1 MFLAPYLSVVAAYLL
16 GAVPFGY
23 IVAKLRG
30 VDIFHAGSGNIGAT
44 NVGRVLGRKF
54 GLFVFVLDFLKGAVP
69 VAVIRWLLP
78 DQPWAAVAAGLAA
91 FVGHMFPIYLRFRGG
106 KGVATGAGVVA
117 VLLPGPTAVAVLVW
131 ITVLAATR
139 YVSLASVLAAATLA
153 VVRLVTTP
161 EPFAEP
167 ERILTAFSLLAAL
180 LVTARHRPNLARLG
194 RGSENRVADSP
205 RLRMTARL
213 LHLLALSLWFGGGV
227 FFTFVAAPMLFR
239 TFERLGENPP
249 DWLPI
254 PPDPPRVQGN
264 TPEPV
269 ARGTRLAGAAV
280 GPVFP
285 VYYALQ
291 GVCGV
296 VALATAWG
304 WMRTYSGFV
313 NRLRFSVIALA
324 FVMVLVGWP
333 LVGKVESL
341 RPARYAGDPVAVE
354 AFRKWHLVSLALD
367 CAALALVGLAT
378 ALAARLPGDPP
389 PPPPPATP

>member
-1 MFLAPYLSVVAAYLL
+1 MAA
-16 GAVPFGY
+16 
-23 IVAKLRG
+23 
-30 VDIFHAGSGNIGAT
+30 
-44 NVGRVLGRKF
+44 RVL
-54 GLFVFVLDFLKGAVP
+54 
-69 VAVIRWLLP
+69 
-78 DQPWAAVAAGLAA
+78 
-91 FVGHMFPIYLRFRGG
+91 H
-106 KGVATGAGVVA
+106 VV
-117 VLLPGPTAVAVLVW
+117 
-131 ITVLAATR
+131 
-139 YVSLASVLAAATLA
+139 
-153 VVRLVTTP
+153 
-161 EPFAEP
+161 
-167 ERILTAFSLLAAL
+167 
-180 LVTARHRPNLARLG
+180 
-194 RGSENRVADSP
+194 
-205 RLRMTARL
+205 
-213 LHLLALSLWFGGGV
+213 ALSLWFGGGV
-227 FFTFVAAPMLFR
+227 FFSVSTLILFT

-254 PPDPPRVQGN
+254 PADTPKAQGA
-264 TPEPV
+264 TLEQV

-280 GPVFP
+280 GPIFP

-304 WMRTYSGFV
+304 WVRTYPGFV

-389 PPPPPATP
+389 PAPPPATP